1 MMNRYFKNYYKGV
14 SIPIFV
20 LTILVSATPFI
31 SHLWGFD
38 IYFNDKII
46 NLSDLATLNEIANDS
61 KLNSLLAG
69 KYIHTLIVGFSITIA
84 FLTAILSF
92 VDYFIKKNV
101 STPIVGVA
109 LLCAAMLDLVHILS
123 ADQLVYYEKINSD
136 IASFT
141 WLFSR
146 IFHAL
151 ILILGVGIFLLQKK
165 ESLQYEYKSEKY
177 FVLFIISIFVLLA
190 VNAILIVTDQ
200 ILIVPQ
206 MIFPNSIISHPYDL
220 IPLLLYIISAL
231 LIFPRFYKMYPNTF
245 SQTLILSLI
254 PSIAAQIHMA
264 FGSKEIYDFDFYAA
278 QLLKTI
284 SYFVPFIGLTIN
296 YIETYLHEK
305 IVVEKLDIEFQKRS
319 EAQTLLQGILDVSLS
334 GIMSYS
340 VLKNDKGEVTDFVWQ
355 TINPAAERLSVVN
368 KDEILGKT
376 LLTALPNTEDLF
388 ERYKKVYETGI
399 STSFERYV
407 ARTNKYFHIIATK
420 LNDGIAI
427 TFDDIT
433 ELKRGQEAIL
443 NSQKI
448 QATHKF
454 ARVITHEIKNPLT
467 NISLAVEQLRLE
479 ENFPDSLKMYLEILS
494 RNSGRINQLIT
505 DVMNASKMTD
515 LQLSTVSSQD
525 LINDSIL
532 LIHDRIQL
540 ENIKVNFN
548 KIERVDLRLDVAKMK
563 IALLNILLN
572 AVEAMSQKAGVL
584 TINAYKNFNQ
594 YIIEISD
601 NGIGMS
607 DDQLNSLFEPFFT
620 SKSKGFGIGLT
631 ASQTIIFNHGG
642 NIDVRSETNIGTTF
656 IINLPI

>member
-1 MMNRYFKNYYKGV
+1 MNNFLKNYYKG
-14 SIPIFV
+14 INKPFFI
-20 LTILVSATPFI
+20 LTLIVSAIPFL
-31 SHLWGFD
+31 SHILGFD
-38 IYFNDKII
+38 IYFNNKII
-46 NLSDLATLNEIANDS
+46 NLSDLNTVNEIANERT
-61 KLNSLLAG
+61 LNGLLVG

-84 FLTAILSF
+84 FLTTILSF

-123 ADQLVYYEKINSD
+123 ADQLIYYEEINSD

-165 ESLQYEYKSEKY
+165 ESVQFEYKSEKY
-177 FVLFIISIFVLLA
+177 FVMFITSIFILLA

-200 ILIVPQ
+200 SLIVPK
-206 MIFPNSIISHPYDL
+206 MNFSNSFTSHPYDL
-220 IPLLLYIISAL
+220 IPLLLYIISGL
-231 LIFPRFYKMYPNTF
+231 IIFPKFYKLYPNTF

-254 PSIAAQIHMA
+254 PSIAAQLHMA
-264 FGSKEIYDFDFYAA
+264 FGSKEIYDFDFFAA
-278 QLLKTI
+278 QFLKTI
-284 SYFVPFIGLTIN
+284 SYFVPFVGLAIN
-296 YIETYLHEK
+296 YVETYIHEK
-305 IVVEKLDIEFQKRS
+305 IVVEKLDVEYKKRS
-319 EAQTLLQGILDVSLS
+319 EAQVLLQGILDVSLS
-334 GIMSYS
+334 GIMSFS
-340 VLKNDKGEVTDFVWQ
+340 VVKNEKNEVVDFIWQ
-355 TINPAAERLSVVN
+355 TINPAAERLSIVK
-368 KDEILGKT
+368 KDEIIGKS
-376 LLTALPNTEDLF
+376 LLKSLSNTEDLF
-388 ERYKKVYETGI
+388 LRYKKVYETGI
-399 STSFERYV
+399 SMSFERFV
-407 ARTNKYFHIIATK
+407 ARTDRQFHIIATK

-467 NISLAVEQLRLE
+467 NISLAVEQLKLE
-479 ENFPDSLKMYLEILS
+479 EKFPEDLQMYLEILS

-515 LQLSTVSSQD
+515 LQISSISSND
-525 LINDSIL
+525 LINESLL
-532 LIHDRIQL
+532 LINDRIQL
-540 ENIKVNFN
+540 ENIKVIFN
-548 KIERVDLRLDVAKMK
+548 KMERVDLRLDVSKMK
-563 IALLNILLN
+563 IALLNIFLN
-572 AVEAMSQKAGVL
+572 AVEAMTNRSGVL
-584 TINAYKNFNQ
+584 TINAFKNLNQ
-594 YIIEISD
+594 YIIQITD
-601 NGIGMS
+601 NGIGMN
-607 DDQLNSLFEPFFT
+607 DDQLNNIFEPFFS

-642 NIDVRSETNIGTTF
+642 NIDVRSELNKGTTF
-656 IINLPI
+656 IINIPL

>member
-1 MMNRYFKNYYKGV
+1 MNNFFKNYYKG
-14 SIPIFV
+14 INKPFFI
-20 LTILVSATPFI
+20 LTVIVSAIPFM

-38 IYFNDKII
+38 IYFNNKII
-46 NLSDLATLNEIANDS
+46 NLSDLSTVNEIAND
-61 KLNSLLAG
+61 KTLNGLLVG
-69 KYIHTLIVGFSITIA
+69 KYVHTLIVGFSITIA
-84 FLTAILSF
+84 FLTTILSF

-109 LLCAAMLDLVHILS
+109 LLCASMLDLVHILS
-123 ADQLVYYEKINSD
+123 ADQLIYYEEINSD

-165 ESLQYEYKSEKY
+165 EAVQYEYKSEKY
-177 FVLFIISIFVLLA
+177 FVIFITSIFILLA

-200 ILIVPQ
+200 SLIVPQ
-206 MIFPNSIISHPYDL
+206 MNFSNSFISHPYDL
-220 IPLLLYIISAL
+220 IPLLLYVISGL
-231 LIFPRFYKMYPNTF
+231 IIFPKFYKLYPSTF

-254 PSIAAQIHMA
+254 PSIAAQIHMT
-264 FGSKEIYDFDFYAA
+264 FGSKEIYDFDFFAA
-278 QLLKTI
+278 QFLKTT
-284 SYFVPFIGLTIN
+284 SYFVPFIGLAIN
-296 YIETYLHEK
+296 YVETYLHEK
-305 IVVEKLDIEFQKRS
+305 IVVEKLDVEYKKRS
-319 EAQTLLQGILDVSLS
+319 EAQILLQGILDVSIS

-340 VLKNDKGEVTDFVWQ
+340 VVKNENDEVVDFIWQ
-355 TINPAAERLSVVN
+355 TINPAAERLSKVN
-368 KDEILGKT
+368 KDEIIGKS
-376 LLTALPNTEDLF
+376 LLKALPNTEDLF
-388 ERYKKVYETGI
+388 QRYKKVYETGI
-399 STSFERYV
+399 SMSFERYV
-407 ARTNKYFHIIATK
+407 ARTGRHFNIIATK

-467 NISLAVEQLRLE
+467 NISLAVEQLKLE
-479 ENFPDSLKMYLEILS
+479 EKFPSELQMYLEILS

-515 LQLSTVSSQD
+515 LQINNISSND
-525 LINDSIL
+525 LINESLL
-532 LIHDRIQL
+532 LINDRIQL
-540 ENIKVNFN
+540 ENIKVLFN
-548 KIERVDLRLDVAKMK
+548 KMERVELRLDVSKMK
-563 IALLNILLN
+563 IALLNIFLN
-572 AVEAMSQKAGVL
+572 AVEAMTNKSGVL
-584 TINAYKNFNQ
+584 TISGYKNSNQ

-601 NGIGMS
+601 NGIGMN
-607 DDQLNSLFEPFFT
+607 DEQLSNIFEPFFS

-642 NIDVRSETNIGTTF
+642 NIDVRSELNQGTTF
-656 IINLPI
+656 IINIPI